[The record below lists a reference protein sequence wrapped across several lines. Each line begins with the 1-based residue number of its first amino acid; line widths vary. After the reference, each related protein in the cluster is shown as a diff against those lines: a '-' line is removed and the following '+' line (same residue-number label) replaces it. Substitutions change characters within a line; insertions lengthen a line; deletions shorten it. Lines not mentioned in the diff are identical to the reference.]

1 MISQTIECPFCKFT
15 LTFKDALSSSVTAI
29 TCPKCHARIPLKAID
44 NSDNTAHIPSDS
56 SFEVVAEESTD
67 GSETLA
73 APPGPPRSTEFTFL
87 APPQQPDELGRLGPY
102 RVLRKLGSG
111 GMGAVFLAEDPA
123 LRRQLA
129 LKVMLPH
136 FASHPVAKARF
147 LREARA
153 QAAVEHDH
161 IIAIHQVGEEGG
173 IPYIAM
179 PLLRGLTLAD
189 ALKTNPVVPLIE
201 AVRIAREVAVGLDAA
216 HQQNLVHRDI
226 KPGNVWLEGRSR
238 RVKILDFGL
247 AQGEEDG
254 EGTEQTTQ
262 EGTVVGTPA
271 YMSPEQARGLPVDA
285 RTDLWSLGVMLYQMT
300 TCELP
305 FRGPTTGAILTAL
318 AVDNPPPPIAKNPSV
333 PAALSDLIMRLLA
346 KSSVDR
352 PPTAEA
358 VIEVLRTVRTPK
370 STADL
375 SVASAVVAGSDP
387 WESATDLD
395 LDPVTEAMTQTVAP
409 VPLGRSRTLPWI
421 VVSSLL
427 LLATL
432 AIVVAE
438 IVMNKLTQNSAPT
451 IVTPQKGDV
460 GQAAPVTV
468 TEPPPKKPEP
478 NLFDD
483 RKAAAAALKQGC
495 AVWINFGPQ
504 VRSVEE
510 LPKEPFKLTGLMFP
524 NRQTNDADLAHF
536 KGCQDVVF
544 AHLNPCP
551 QVTDVGLASFKDCKN
566 LVLLNIGNT
575 QVTDDG
581 LGYFKDC
588 PKLRILGLDCTQT
601 GDRGL
606 ANFKDCKG
614 LESLWLNNTLLTDV
628 GLSNFKGCSNVVN
641 LSLHSTKVTDEGLA
655 NFKGCKNLGNLSV
668 GHTVVSD
675 EGLALFK
682 DAEKLHEMSLH
693 NCQNVTDTA
702 LQYFQGRKSLLKI
715 DARGTKVT
723 EMGVKEFAESQPQC
737 QIEWDGGVI
746 EPKK

>member
-1 MISQTIECPFCKFT
+1 MIDDTDKT
-15 LTFKDALSSSVTAI
+15 D
-29 TCPKCHARIPLKAID
+29 
-44 NSDNTAHIPSDS
+44 HIPYPESVS
-56 SFEVVAEESTD
+56 HAASEPSTD
-67 GSETLA
+67 GTETLA

-136 FASHPVAKARF
+136 FASNSIAKARF

-153 QAAVEHDH
+153 QAAVEHHH

-173 IPYIAM
+173 VPYIAM
-179 PLLRGLTLAD
+179 PLLRGLSLAD
-189 ALKTNPVVPLIE
+189 ALKANPVVPLAE
-201 AVRIAREVAVGLDAA
+201 AIRIAREVAVGLDAA

-238 RVKILDFGL
+238 SVKILDFGL
-247 AQGEEDG
+247 AQGEEAG
-254 EGTEQTTQ
+254 EGTDEATP

-271 YMSPEQARGLPVDA
+271 YMSPEQARGLPVDL

-318 AVDNPPPPIAKNPSV
+318 AVDNPAPPIAKNPTI
-333 PAALSDLIMRLLA
+333 PAALSDLIIRLLA
-346 KSSVDR
+346 KSIADR
-352 PPTAEA
+352 PATAEVVIGALRA
-358 VIEVLRTVRTPK
+358 VRTTPK

-375 SVASAVVAGSDP
+375 SGASAVVAGTDP
-387 WESATDLD
+387 WGSATDLD
-395 LDPVTEAMTQTVAP
+395 IDPVTEAITQSATP
-409 VPLGRSRTLPWI
+409 VPLPRSRMLAWI

-432 AIVVAE
+432 TLVVAE
-438 IVMNKLTQNSAPT
+438 IVTNNQTRNSVPT
-451 IVTPQKGDV
+451 IVPAQKSEV
-460 GQAAPVTV
+460 AKVAPVP
-468 TEPPPKKPEP
+468 EPEPKKPEP
-478 NLFDD
+478 TRFDD
-483 RKAAAAALKQGC
+483 RMAAEAAFRQGC
-495 AVWINFGPQ
+495 SVWINFGPQ
-504 VRSVEE
+504 ISRAAD
-510 LPKEPFKLTGLMFP
+510 LPREPFKLTGLGFP
-524 NRQTNDADLAHF
+524 NRQTNDEDLAHF
-536 KGCQDVVF
+536 KGCQDVIF
-544 AHLNPCP
+544 LYLNPCSH
-551 QVTDVGLASFKDCKN
+551 VTDIGLASFKDCKN

-588 PKLRILGLDCTQT
+588 PKLRVLGLDCTQT

-641 LSLHSTKVTDEGLA
+641 LSLHSTKVTDAGLA
-655 NFKGCKNLGNLSV
+655 NFKACKNLGNLSV
-668 GHTVVSD
+668 GHTEVSD

-682 DAEKLHEMSLH
+682 DAEKLREMSLH
-693 NCQNVTDTA
+693 NCQNVTDTG
-702 LQYFQGRKSLLKI
+702 LQYFRGQKSLLKI

-723 EMGVKEFAESQPQC
+723 ETGVKEFAEVHPQC
-737 QIEWDGGVI
+737 RIEWDGGVI